1 MALDDRL
8 VAKGRTEPRGGL
20 AQQGKVHVGLATH
33 YAAALADAGWSAADT
48 ASLETNV
55 ATLEGAVGTQARAYD
70 HADHTS
76 STESHAITD
85 AKAFVRKLRNALP
98 RSLRE
103 TPGTG
108 LTLESFH
115 VGATLGRST
124 PKISKYLAEIRPGV
138 VTLDVALAKHFG
150 GQMASLELDAVKN
163 ALDHADTAQEL
174 ARVNAPG
181 ETLALHEVMGRVVEQ
196 IEDLNR
202 AGKIA
207 FDADAA
213 TRAKFNKDIL
223 LRARKERPK
232 KKAEPATPPAATPP
246 AATPPAAT
254 PPAAKPPTP

>member
-1 MALDDRL
+1 MTLDNRL
-8 VAKGRTEPRGGL
+8 VAKGSREPRAGL

-33 YAAALADAGWSAADT
+33 HAAPLAAAGWAAADT
-48 ASLETNV
+48 TSLQANV
-55 ATLEGAVGTQARAYD
+55 TTLEGAVGTQAKAYD

-76 STESHAITD
+76 STESHALD
-85 AKAFVRKLRNALP
+85 EAKDFIRKLRNALP

-108 LTLESFH
+108 LTLDSFR
-115 VGATLGRST
+115 VGDTLGRST

-138 VTLDVALAKHFG
+138 VTLDPALAKHFG
-150 GQMASLELDAVKN
+150 GQMASIELDAVKS

-174 ARVNAPG
+174 ARANAPG
-181 ETLALHEVMGRVVEQ
+181 ETLALYGVMGQVLEQ

-202 AGKIA
+202 SAGIA
-207 FDADAA
+207 FAKDPA

-232 KKAEPATPPAATPP
+232 KKAEAAPPPAAP
-246 AATPPAAT
+246 AA
-254 PPAAKPPTP
+254 PTP

>member
-8 VAKGRTEPRGGL
+8 VAKGRSEPRGGL

-33 YAAALADAGWSAADT
+33 YAAKLADAGWSAADT
-48 ASLETNV
+48 TSLEANV
-55 ATLEGAVGTQARAYD
+55 VTLEGAVGTQAKAYD

-76 STESHAITD
+76 STESDAID
-85 AKAFVRKLRNALP
+85 GAKSFVRKLRNALP

-108 LTLESFH
+108 LTLDSFR

-124 PKISKYLAEIRPGV
+124 PRISKYLAEIRPGV
-138 VTLDVALAKHFG
+138 VTLDPALVKHFN
-150 GQMASLELDAVKN
+150 GQMASIELDAVKS

-174 ARVNAPG
+174 ARANAPG
-181 ETLALHEVMGRVVEQ
+181 ETLALYAVMGQVLEQ

-207 FDADAA
+207 FDSDAS

-232 KKAEPATPPAATPP
+232 KADAATPP
-246 AATPPAAT
+246 PAPPA
-254 PPAAKPPTP
+254 P